1 MWWLPW
7 SPDETYHWWQQ
18 AAATSGLQVSSEV
31 LESLDS
37 PAAASHE
44 ASTFSKLTVVFQKEG
59 GHGPSRVWVTGTPPL
74 SACLPTAG
82 HRTGLGGVTD
92 ARLERALRE
101 QFCQRLPV
109 WGGNLTVVI
118 SGSDSSA
125 FATGIEAGWPAEARM
140 HKMNKCHP
148 T

>member
-1 MWWLPW
+1 MGSCDIGP
-7 SPDETYHWWQQ
+7 SD
-18 AAATSGLQVSSEV
+18 
-31 LESLDS
+31 ESLDS
-37 PAAASHE
+37 PSASHK
-44 ASTFSKLTVVFQKEG
+44 ASSFGSLTVVFQKWG
-59 GHGPSRVWVTGTPPL
+59 GHRPSRVWVTGTPPL
-74 SACLPTAG
+74 SACPPTAG

-92 ARLERALRE
+92 APSERALRE
-101 QFCQRLPV
+101 QFCWRLPV

-125 FATGIEAGWPAEARM
+125 FATGIEVGWPAEARM